1 MFLSLFSEKALRKA
15 LERRGASF
23 IQDVFVFES
32 VGSTN
37 DEAKR
42 LAQGGAPEG
51 TLVVADEQ
59 ADGRGRGE
67 NSWISLKGKGIY
79 ASLVLR
85 PALEPSRGGE
95 LSLLVGTAAA
105 EALSEE
111 TALRVELKWPND
123 LVIHGQKVGGI
134 LVEAA
139 ARGRTLEYAIA
150 GIGINVSFERKEL
163 RGANAPATSLALEK
177 GTGPVP
183 PREEILAAVAARLG
197 QSYREYQE
205 RGFSHLKNLMETVAM
220 HRRGDALALQT
231 GAGIRRGAYEGI
243 EEGGLLRLRFEDGSV
258 KAFDSDGGAH
268 ALRPSPGPASAGRA
282 STP

>member
-1 MFLSLFSEKALRKA
+1 MFLSPFSEKALRRA

-51 TLVVADEQ
+51 TLVAADEQ
-59 ADGRGRGE
+59 TAGRGRGE
-67 NSWISLKGKGIY
+67 NSWLSPKGKGIY

-95 LSLLVGTAAA
+95 LSLLVGAAAA

-111 TALRVELKWPND
+111 TALRVEVKWPND

-139 ARGRTLEYAIA
+139 AGDRVLEYAVA
-150 GIGINVSFERKEL
+150 GIGVNVSFERREL
-163 RGANAPATSLALEK
+163 RGAHVPATSLALEK
-177 GTGPVP
+177 GDVP

-197 QSYREYQE
+197 QSYHEYQE
-205 RGFSHLKNLMETVAM
+205 RGFSHLKNLMETVAT

-231 GAGIRRGAYEGI
+231 DAGIRRGAYEGI
-243 EEGGLLRLRFEDGSV
+243 EEGGLLRLRFGDGSV
-258 KAFDSDGGAH
+258 KTFDSDGEAH
-268 ALRPSPGPASAGRA
+268 ALRPSPGPASEGRA

>member
-1 MFLSLFSEKALRKA
+1 MFLSPFSEKALRRA

-42 LAQGGAPEG
+42 LARDGAPEG
-51 TLVVADEQ
+51 TLVAADEQ
-59 ADGRGRGE
+59 TAGRGRGE

-95 LSLLVGTAAA
+95 LSLLVGAAAA

-111 TALRVELKWPND
+111 TALRVEVKWPND

-134 LVEAA
+134 LVEAS
-139 ARGRTLEYAIA
+139 ARGRALEYAVA
-150 GIGINVSFERKEL
+150 GIGINVSFERREL
-163 RGANAPATSLALEK
+163 RGANVPATSLALEK
-177 GTGPVP
+177 GNVP
-183 PREEILAAVAARLG
+183 PREEILAALAARFG
-197 QSYREYQE
+197 QGYREYLQG
-205 RGFSHLKNLMETVAM
+205 GFSYWKRLVEDVIV

-231 GAGIRRGAYEGI
+231 DAGIRRGAYEGI

-258 KAFDSDGGAH
+258 KTFDSDGGAH
-268 ALRPSPGPASAGRA
+268 ALRPSPGSASAGRA

>member
-1 MFLSLFSEKALRKA
+1 MYLSPFSEKALRRA
-15 LERRGASF
+15 LELRGASF

-42 LAQGGAPEG
+42 LARDGAPEG
-51 TLVVADEQ
+51 TLVAADEQ
-59 ADGRGRGE
+59 TAGRGRGE
-67 NSWISLKGKGIY
+67 NSWISPRGKGIY

-95 LSLLVGTAAA
+95 LSLLVGAATA

-111 TALRVELKWPND
+111 TALPVEVKWPND

-139 ARGRTLEYAIA
+139 AGDRVFEYAVA

-163 RGANAPATSLALEK
+163 RGANVPATSLALEK
-177 GTGPVP
+177 GDVP
-183 PREEILAAVAARLG
+183 PREEILAAVAARFG
-197 QSYREYQE
+197 QSYREYLQG
-205 RGFSHLKNLMETVAM
+205 GFSYWKRLVEGVMTHQ
-220 HRRGDALALQT
+220 RGDALALQT
-231 GAGIRRGAYEGI
+231 GAGVRRGAYEGI

-258 KAFDSDGGAH
+258 KTFDSDGGAH